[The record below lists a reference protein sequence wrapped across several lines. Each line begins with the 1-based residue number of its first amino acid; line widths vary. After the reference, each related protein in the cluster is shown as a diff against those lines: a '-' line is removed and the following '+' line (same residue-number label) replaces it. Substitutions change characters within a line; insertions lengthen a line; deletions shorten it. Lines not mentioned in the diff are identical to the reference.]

1 MEMTCKN
8 QKGEIYQT
16 LKNIDYEKVNDFITF
31 EESRIN
37 VFMKK
42 MKVGHIE
49 GLKTHCQIR
58 KIVRHHEETHRALAH
73 SNNST

>member
-1 MEMTCKN
+1 MTCKK
-8 QKGEIYQT
+8 QKGEIDQT
-16 LKNIDYEKVNDFITF
+16 LKSNDYENINDFITF

-49 GLKTHCQIR
+49 GLKTDSLSNQKNCQTTWR
-58 KIVRHHEETHRALAH
+58 ET
-73 SNNST
+73 

>member
-1 MEMTCKN
+1 MTCKK
-8 QKGEIYQT
+8 QKGEIDQT
-16 LKNIDYEKVNDFITF
+16 LKSNDYENINDFITF

-42 MKVGHIE
+42 IKVGHIE

-58 KIVRHHEETHRALAH
+58 KIVRQHGEKHRVLAH
-73 SNNST
+73 SNSS